1 MSFFSQ
7 SPPVASTHTL
17 GYVWPWKTSLPGRDG
32 RGKEVAPLDCHTT
45 LSCTRMT
52 AQSWS
57 RGWPALA
64 EQREIAMH
72 FLSWSAIK
80 AAASSHSMVTSWLSF
95 CWIKAQIWIRAQVET
110 PDRRH
115 CNACSTL
122 CPLPDPPGVPLPL
135 MLRMPY
141 AGSSLFR
148 QSAYSVLGWAY
159 VATVL
164 WLLIVLHYVDLKIT
178 FLWLLPS
185 WWPGVR
191 WAKGTIWNPRP

>member
-17 GYVWPWKTSLPGRDG
+17 WYVWPWKTSLPGRDE
-32 RGKEVAPLDCHTT
+32 REKEVAPLDCNMT

-80 AAASSHSMVTSWLSF
+80 AAASSHSMVTSGLSF
-95 CWIKAQIWIRAQVET
+95 CWIKAQIWIGISGDPWHSLLHLVSTAWPSRCPSSINAQ
-110 PDRRH
+110 
-115 CNACSTL
+115 NAICWQFSLPPVSIFSSGLSLCSNCSLTL
-122 CPLPDPPGVPLPL
+122 NS
-135 MLRMPY
+135 
-141 AGSSLFR
+141 SSLCWLENHLSVT
-148 QSAYSVLGWAY
+148 SA
-159 VATVL
+159 
-164 WLLIVLHYVDLKIT
+164 LLMT
-178 FLWLLPS
+178 
-185 WWPGVR
+185 R
-191 WAKGTIWNPRP
+191 C

>member
-17 GYVWPWKTSLPGRDG
+17 WYVWPWKTSLLGRDG
-32 RGKEVAPLDCHTT
+32 RGKEVAPLDCNMT

-80 AAASSHSMVTSWLSF
+80 AAASSHSMVTSGRSF
-95 CWIKAQIWIRAQVET
+95 CWIKAQIWIRAWVET
-110 PDRRH
+110 PDSRH
-115 CNACSTL
+115 CKACSTP
-122 CPLPDPPGVPLPL
+122 CPLPDPSRRPSSVSAQNAVCWQFTLPPVSKFSSGL
-135 MLRMPY
+135 SLFSNCSLTLNN
-141 AGSSLFR
+141 SSLCWLENHLSVT
-148 QSAYSVLGWAY
+148 SA
-159 VATVL
+159 
-164 WLLIVLHYVDLKIT
+164 LLMT
-178 FLWLLPS
+178 
-185 WWPGVR
+185 R
-191 WAKGTIWNPRP
+191 C